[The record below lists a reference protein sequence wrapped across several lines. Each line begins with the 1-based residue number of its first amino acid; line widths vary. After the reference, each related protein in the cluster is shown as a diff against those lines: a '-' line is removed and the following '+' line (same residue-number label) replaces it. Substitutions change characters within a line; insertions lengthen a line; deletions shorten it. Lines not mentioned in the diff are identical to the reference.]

1 MKETGASLL
10 VRHEVVR
17 LIQEARGQ
25 SIRLPSSTEMAR
37 QLSVSQRTVA
47 AEYKRLTD
55 ENWIYGIPGVGTFTK
70 PNREY
75 FYREAEH
82 IRNIGIGIGNGL
94 YYAIPRPLWEAQM
107 QCGLKLYNSLK
118 AQPHP
123 VIFTNTNS
131 RDFHSLLKAGHYDGL
146 LWLQPSPA
154 VEESLRQLHKEG
166 MPVVTLFHE
175 SDSLP
180 AVTADYA
187 ATGEMLTEALFRKG
201 CRRIWWLMN
210 ERYFQKFR
218 PGIEAVYRR
227 EKLPLE
233 EICFFDSPE
242 RFVVEFQAALQHN
255 CPPDGVYMNWPRYC
269 HNRLPAGWRGDNP
282 EQCLWCFDET
292 VLSAMPDLRGISYRY
307 RTEEMAAEAVKL
319 LWSQING
326 ADVSAVCRKI
336 PKSITYHL

>member
-1 MKETGASLL
+1 M
-10 VRHEVVR
+10 
-17 LIQEARGQ
+17 
-25 SIRLPSSTEMAR
+25 
-37 QLSVSQRTVA
+37 
-47 AEYKRLTD
+47 
-55 ENWIYGIPGVGTFTK
+55 
-70 PNREY
+70 
-75 FYREAEH
+75 
-82 IRNIGIGIGNGL
+82 
-94 YYAIPRPLWEAQM
+94 
-107 QCGLKLYNSLK
+107 
-118 AQPHP
+118 
-123 VIFTNTNS
+123 
-131 RDFHSLLKAGHYDGL
+131 

-154 VEESLRQLHKEG
+154 VEESLRKLHREG

-175 SDSLP
+175 SNSLP

-187 ATGEMLTEALFRKG
+187 ATGELLAEALFRKG

-210 ERYFQKFR
+210 ERYFQEFR
-218 PGIEAVYRR
+218 PEIEAVYRR
-227 EKLPLE
+227 EKLPPE

-242 RFVVEFQAALQHN
+242 RFVVEFRAALQHN

-269 HNRLPAGWRGDNP
+269 HNRLPAGWRGDDP

-319 LWSQING
+319 LWSQIDG